1 MSSGFFDGIDKAQF
15 EGQESRNPLAFRH
28 YNPDEIVLG
37 KSMAAQLRFAVAWW
51 HSFAW
56 EGSAW
61 RFRKS
66 EIDCWI
72 SEQERKE
79 GNDG

>member
-15 EGQESRNPLAFRH
+15 EGQESHNPLAFRH

-56 EGSAW
+56 EGSDPFGGFAKV
-61 RFRKS
+61 R
-66 EIDCWI
+66 
-72 SEQERKE
+72 
-79 GNDG
+79 